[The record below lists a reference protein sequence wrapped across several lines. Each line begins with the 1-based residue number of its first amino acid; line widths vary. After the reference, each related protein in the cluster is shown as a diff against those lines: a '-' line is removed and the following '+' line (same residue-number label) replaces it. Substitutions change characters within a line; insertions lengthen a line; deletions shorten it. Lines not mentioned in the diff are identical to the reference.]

1 MLNQIAFKAKRAN
14 LEQQFDE
21 IKAPFLK
28 LANVI
33 IKQQAN
39 SHDFHAL
46 WKPKQSLYDMIPE
59 SEQKKSELVTLRY
72 LPIPVMR
79 FITMVGAKM
88 SELNFIFIK
97 LSMSKLDNVSA

>member
-1 MLNQIAFKAKRAN
+1 MNQITFKANRAN

-33 IKQQAN
+33 ITQQAH

-46 WKPKQSLYDMIPE
+46 WKPKQSLYDLIPE

-72 LPIPVMR
+72 LPIPLIR
-79 FITMVGAKM
+79 FITMVGAKT
-88 SELNFIFIK
+88 SELNFIFLK
-97 LSMSKLDNVSA
+97 LSMSKLGNVIA